1 MRRNS
6 ILLDAFLFV
15 AGPCAAMVAV
25 TTAHAEP
32 AIHLVVVGDTLDPR
46 IGGSVEVDMQS
57 IARTFAGQVRNGD
70 RLKIVTVEREECRP
84 DLILWRIAALRP
96 GPDDAVVVFFSG
108 HGAFDD
114 QEGQY
119 FKFPRLGPQT
129 FLTRRQ
135 VREAIKAKGT
145 RLGVL
150 ITDCC
155 SNISIIPKL
164 PRAPY
169 LGAPMA
175 PAPPLISPLF
185 RSLFLETRGLVDVTS
200 SKKGERSLAYPATRT
215 EGENAVHAQGGL
227 FTTSFQGVLARH
239 QEESLT
245 WPTVVELTANL
256 VRKEFQRLKPDGLDN
271 EDQPENPQMT
281 QTVSALDLGLI
292 ETVHKPEPVGPDDP
306 DEVTTFGM
314 ASRVDAGCP
323 GL

>member
-1 MRRNS
+1 MRRQS
-6 ILLDAFLFV
+6 IFSKTLIV
-15 AGPCAAMVAV
+15 AAVSLVASDV
-25 TTAHAEP
+25 ATKAHAEP

-57 IARTFAGQVRNGD
+57 IASTFAGQARNGD
-70 RLKIVTVEREECRP
+70 RLKIVTVVREECRP

-96 GPDDAVVVFFSG
+96 GPDHAVVVFFSG

-114 QEGQY
+114 QEGKY
-119 FKFPRLGPQT
+119 FKYPRLGPQT

-185 RSLFLETRGLVDVTS
+185 RSLFLETRGLVDV
-200 SKKGERSLAYPATRT
+200 
-215 EGENAVHAQGGL
+215 
-227 FTTSFQGVLARH
+227 
-239 QEESLT
+239 
-245 WPTVVELTANL
+245 
-256 VRKEFQRLKPDGLDN
+256 
-271 EDQPENPQMT
+271 
-281 QTVSALDLGLI
+281 
-292 ETVHKPEPVGPDDP
+292 
-306 DEVTTFGM
+306 
-314 ASRVDAGCP
+314 
-323 GL
+323 